1 MRFSRLILFILTAL
15 ALHAQDMIVTNF
27 QQLTANGGR
36 VAWGQQNNL
45 IAFDRPNTAG
55 LYDVWTMNPD
65 GSNQTCLT
73 CNFEVGYHKGNPDW
87 HP

>member
-45 IAFDRPNTAG
+45 IAFDRVQ
-55 LYDVWTMNPD
+55 L
-65 GSNQTCLT
+65 
-73 CNFEVGYHKGNPDW
+73 
-87 HP
+87 